1 MGTDEAKT
9 TAEKPA
15 VGPEAQHDSH
25 GEGAGYDGGA
35 PRGDGGDGG
44 YGSEGEEAKDPWI
57 LRWGGRAIGLGIVVC
72 AVLASIHVY
81 QEVFRYPRTDDAYVR
96 ANYIGIAPHI
106 GGPIVE
112 LNVVDNAFIREGE
125 VLFVVDPRPY
135 EAALAEAEAQLALTN
150 VEIIAYQRAV
160 EAAEATI
167 KQREAAAAYDKDY
180 LQRLI
185 PLLKGQF
192 VTPDQ
197 VALAESQAAASAAAV
212 SQARAERARAISLL
226 GDIEDSN
233 ARREAAEAAVVNAKL
248 NLDYCIVR
256 APFDGWVTNLN
267 ISVGEY
273 ANQGQ
278 QVFALVD
285 NSRWYVM
292 ANFKETYLESI
303 KTGMRVKV
311 YLIAYPGKE
320 FLGTVQGIGWALF
333 QRNGATVGVLPA
345 VEPTLNWVRL
355 AQRFPVRIILD
366 NPDPEFPY
374 RMGATAV
381 VTIKGDGR
389 ARAARALR

>member
-9 TAEKPA
+9 SAETPSTNA
-15 VGPEAQHDSH
+15 ETGH
-25 GEGAGYDGGA
+25 GDQRDGGGAGDEYGGGG
-35 PRGDGGDGG
+35 PGDDN
-44 YGSEGEEAKDPWI
+44 ATPKDPWV
-57 LRWGGRAIGLGIVVC
+57 LRWGGRAIGLAIVVC
-72 AVLASIHVY
+72 SVLASIHVY
-81 QEVFRYPRTDDAYVR
+81 QEVFRYPRTDDAYMR
-96 ANYIGIAPHI
+96 ANYIGIAPHV

-135 EAALAEAEAQLALTN
+135 EAALAEAKAQLALTD
-150 VEIIAYQRAV
+150 VEIVAYQRAV

-167 KQREAAAAYDKDY
+167 KQRKAAAAYDEDY
-180 LQRLI
+180 LQRLV
-185 PLLKGQF
+185 PLLEGQF

-197 VALAESQAAASAAAV
+197 VALASSQATASAAAV
-212 SQARAERARAISLL
+212 NQARAERARAVSLL
-226 GDIEDSN
+226 GNIKDTN
-233 ARREAAEAAVVNAKL
+233 ARREAAEAKVVNAKL
-248 NLDYCIVR
+248 NLDYCVVR

-267 ISVGEY
+267 IAVGEY
-273 ANQGQ
+273 ANQGK

-303 KTGMRVKV
+303 KTGMRVNV
-311 YLIAYPGKE
+311 YLIAYPGKK
-320 FLGTVQGIGWALF
+320 FTGTVQGIGWALF
-333 QRNGATVGVLPA
+333 QKNGATVGVLPA

-366 NPDPEFPY
+366 DPDPEFPY

-381 VTIKGDGR
+381 VTIKGVEK